1 MKIFATI
8 RFYWGAFVIAFI
20 VGLFMIPL
28 ITLFPGK
35 KGSIM
40 HHLNSAVIFLM
51 GGRVVQVGNPDPDAE
66 MIIMNHQGV
75 VDIIGMEALQT
86 GHLRWIAKK
95 ELFEMPWFGNLL
107 RNGDM
112 ISIDRENKAGL
123 IKLIKDV
130 KESRDVKHRAVAVFP
145 EGTRAKSQELLSFKS
160 GAKFI
165 ANKMGLKVQP
175 VVITGSRYLLNEH
188 ERTAHSSTVQYT
200 YLPVIDVS
208 QAPDDWYATT
218 RETMQ
223 KVIDD
228 ELAHTSRS
236 R

>member
-20 VGLFMIPL
+20 VGLLMIPL
-28 ITLFPGK
+28 ITLFPSK
-35 KGSIM
+35 KGSII

-51 GGRVVQVGNPDPDAE
+51 GGRVVQVGNPDPDAD

-107 RNGDM
+107 KNGDM

-130 KESRDVKHRAVAVFP
+130 KESRDVKDRAVAVFP

-165 ANKMGLKVQP
+165 AKKIGLKVQP
-175 VVITGSRYLLNEH
+175 VVITGSKYLLNEH
-188 ERTAHSSTVQYT
+188 ERTAHSSTVQYI
-200 YLPVIDVS
+200 YLPAIDVS
-208 QAPDDWYATT
+208 HAPDDWYITIRDA
-218 RETMQ
+218 MQ

-228 ELAHTSRS
+228 ELAHASRS

>member
-8 RFYWGAFVIAFI
+8 RFFWGALVISFVIAVI
-20 VGLFMIPL
+20 MIPL

-35 KGSIM
+35 KGPIM
-40 HHLNSAVIFLM
+40 HYLNGVIIFLI
-51 GGRVVQVGNPDPDAE
+51 GGRVEQAGDPDPDAD

-95 ELFEMPWFGNLL
+95 ELFNMPWFGHLL
-107 RNGDM
+107 KNGDM

-123 IKLIKDV
+123 IKLIRDV
-130 KESRDVKHRAVAVFP
+130 KESIEVKHRAVALFP
-145 EGTRAKSQELLSFKS
+145 EGTRAKGQELGSFKS
-160 GAKFI
+160 GTKFI
-165 ANKMGLKVQP
+165 AKKLGLKVQP
-175 VVITGSRYLLNEH
+175 VVITGSKYLFNEH
-188 ERTAHSSTVQYT
+188 DKTGHNSTVKYT
-200 YLPVIDVS
+200 YLPTIDVKN
-208 QAPDDWYATT
+208 APSEWYDKL
-218 RETMQ
+218 RNSMQ

-228 ELAHTSRS
+228 ELAHASRS

>member
-1 MKIFATI
+1 MKIFAKI
-8 RFYWGAFVIAFI
+8 RFYWGVFVISFVVAVI
-20 VGLFMIPL
+20 MIPL

-35 KGSIM
+35 KGPII
-40 HHLNSAVIFLM
+40 HHLNSVIILLM
-51 GGRVVQVGNPDPDAE
+51 GGRVEQVGDVDPGAD
-66 MIIMNHQGV
+66 MFIMNHQGV

-86 GHLRWIAKK
+86 GHLRWVAKK
-95 ELFEMPWFGNLL
+95 ELFNMPWFGHLL

-130 KESRDVKHRAVAVFP
+130 KESIEVKHRAVAVFP
-145 EGTRAKSQELLSFKS
+145 EGTRAKGQELGSFKS

-165 ANKMGLKVQP
+165 AKKLGLKVQP
-175 VVITGSRYLLNEH
+175 VVITGSKYLFSEQNK
-188 ERTAHSSTVQYT
+188 TAHSSTVRYI
-200 YLPVIDVS
+200 YLSTINVKNAS
-208 QAPDDWYATT
+208 NEWYDGAKDS
-218 RETMQ
+218 MQ

-228 ELAHTSRS
+228 ELAHASRS

>member
-8 RFYWGAFVIAFI
+8 RFYWGAFIIAFI
-20 VGLFMIPL
+20 VGVLMIPA
-28 ITLFPGK
+28 ITLFPAK
-35 KGSIM
+35 KGSII
-40 HHLNSAVIFLM
+40 HYLNSVIIFLI
-51 GGRVVQVGNPDPDAE
+51 GGKVMQVGDTDPSAD
-66 MIIMNHQGV
+66 MVIMNHQGV

-86 GHLRWIAKK
+86 SHLRWIAKK
-95 ELFEMPWFGNLL
+95 ELFNMPWFGHLL

-130 KESRDVKHRAVAVFP
+130 KESRDIKHRPVALFP
-145 EGTRAKSQELLSFKS
+145 EGTRAKDQNLLSFKS

-165 ANKMGLKVQP
+165 AKKMGLRVQP
-175 VVITGSRYLLNEH
+175 VVITGSKYLLNEH
-188 ERTAHSSTVQYT
+188 ERTAHSSTVLYT
-200 YLPVIDVS
+200 YLPTIDVS
-208 QAPDDWYATT
+208 SAPDDWYTT
-218 RETMQ
+218 IRETMQ

-228 ELAHTSRS
+228 ELAHHSRS